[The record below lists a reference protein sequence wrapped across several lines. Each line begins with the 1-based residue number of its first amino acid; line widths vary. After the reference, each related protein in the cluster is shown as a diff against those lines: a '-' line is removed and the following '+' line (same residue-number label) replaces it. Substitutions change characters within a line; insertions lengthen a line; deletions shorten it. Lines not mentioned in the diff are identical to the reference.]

1 MSHISNAQA
10 KTSVTVFLVYF
21 PFPVPMDRDPEEC
34 EHVWGGSA
42 IDTRGD
48 LDLGIEHAEDV
59 LQLRILDDCIGTVT
73 ASTPQRKKEAHTW
86 RGVGDAVSKCLDLL
100 AFGSVVGLAGVD
112 MALEVTSRVLVISTI
127 DMLGWA
133 PDEVIST
140 RGLL

>member
-1 MSHISNAQA
+1 MIPRNAS
-10 KTSVTVFLVYF
+10 TFG
-21 PFPVPMDRDPEEC
+21 
-34 EHVWGGSA
+34 GGSA

-59 LQLRILDDCIGTVT
+59 LQLRILDDCIGTVM

-86 RGVGDAVSKCLDLL
+86 RGVGDAVSECRDLL

-112 MALEVTSRVLVISTI
+112 MALEVTSRVLVIGTI

-140 RGLL
+140 RELL